1 MNIGSTTFTVVDFQG
16 QEAEYKEETGHSKTD
31 SIYRRIPHQL
41 LTGVASFNAFTHIFE
56 KRDLKKKRK
65 SNLLKLG
72 KEGLPME
79 CSFSLQVKIQCEIHH
94 VQREIKTEKKVS
106 LPKTSFFL

>member
-56 KRDLKKKRK
+56 KRDRS
-65 SNLLKLG
+65 SNVSTLWDYMLTPTVL
-72 KEGLPME
+72 
-79 CSFSLQVKIQCEIHH
+79 SFSLVNVEYESF
-94 VQREIKTEKKVS
+94 RS
-106 LPKTSFFL
+106 LPLSIENKHWTTAMFAKFTQ